1 MRDGVNFRY
10 EDDWATIRLA
20 DSFVRENK
28 AGTGSGEAC
37 LYLGSIHDPNLVL
50 FYGRPDFS
58 LKCVLQ
64 RDDLLEYLNSVQD
77 EYIRHWFNYRDEVS
91 EQTCAAKYN
100 EISTLPS
107 ELFFYLTRKRQFDK
121 HGRVYAQELE
131 YKRPSN
137 LSFELSPRAYSY
149 DLIRRIAIPEVS
161 YLMFSK
167 VVENGVLQLH
177 ARLFY
182 DPESF

>member
-28 AGTGSGEAC
+28 AGSGSGEAC
-37 LYLGSIHDPNLVL
+37 LYLGSINDPNLVS
-50 FYGRPDFS
+50 FYGSPDFS
-58 LKCVLQ
+58 LKCVMM
-64 RDDLLEYLNSVQD
+64 RDDLIEYLDSVKE
-77 EYIRHWFNYRDEVS
+77 EYARHRFNYRDEVS
-91 EQTCAAKYN
+91 LQTWTAKYN
-100 EISTLPS
+100 EISLLPP

-137 LSFELSPRAYSY
+137 LSYEKYPRAYSY

-167 VVENGVLQLH
+167 VTDNGDIQLH
-177 ARLFY
+177 TRLFY